1 MSIQENLML
10 LSMSAKFKVT
20 SASEDTYQ
28 VTFKEDLD
36 NHPLQAVYEDGEW
49 SYYMGGIYNSGLNWA
64 EIDISKLNE
73 LIAFTKSLEGGDNK

>member
-1 MSIQENLML
+1 MNIKANLMM

-28 VTFKEDLD
+28 VTFKDD
-36 NHPLQAVYEDGEW
+36 QDDYPLQAVYEDGQW

-64 EIDISKLNE
+64 EIDIKKLNE